1 MLKKVLIG
9 VGILFVILII
19 VSINSASDRVQEV
32 VENNEIETQTAQTK
46 TEKEQVEP
54 VVEIATLYGKSM
66 SELASQYGVAL
77 NQVGNLIFENED
89 YKLLVE
95 SKNGATSDYVEVQLK
110 SLGSCN
116 TGRVQSKADDALELV
131 ALKPGLKGS
140 PTNPQSGINIGAVE
154 YCEYPNNRYAVGVSC
169 MYDGGFYDVSLSP
182 RTYCN

>member
-1 MLKKVLIG
+1 MIKKVLIG
-9 VGILFVILII
+9 AGILLVILII

-32 VENNEIETQTAQTK
+32 VEKTETETQPAQTQVE
-46 TEKEQVEP
+46 EKKVEP

-77 NQVGNLIFENED
+77 NQVGNLIFENDD

-116 TGRVQSKADDALELV
+116 TSRVQGKANDALGLV
-131 ALKPGLKGS
+131 GLKPGLKGS

-154 YCEYPNNRYAVGVSC
+154 YCEYPSNRYAVGVSC
-169 MYDGGFYDVSLSP
+169 MYDGGLYDVSLSP